1 MAQFRYIA
9 VETAASS
16 ETIEGRMEAPSKSA
30 VVDRLHASGQI
41 PIRVDEVGLST
52 IGNID
57 IGSLLRSRRMPAR
70 TLSLLT
76 SQLATLLHAGL
87 ALDQALGI
95 LEDLVDKPR
104 EKECLRTLLDRIS
117 GGAALS
123 DAMAEQKNVFPDFY
137 VSMIRAGEAGA
148 SLEAVLDRLAEF
160 LERTQRAREH
170 VTSAL
175 LYPLIVAIT
184 CIGSIAVLFV
194 FVVPRFRPLFEQAGD
209 ALPFSAQLLL
219 LISDL
224 LQTYWWAL
232 IAGPLVLALIVW
244 RESRNVERRR
254 QWERLILKL
263 PLVGDLVSKSEVVR
277 FSRTL
282 GTLLKNGVSLLTALA
297 ITRETIG
304 NSVYSDAVGSV
315 IERVKTGK
323 GLAEPVAQSKV
334 FPSLAVHLIRVGEES
349 GRQDEMLL
357 KIADIFEGETR
368 RSIDRMLALMGPALT
383 VGMGMIVAGVIGS
396 ILTAVLSVYD
406 LAM

>member
-1 MAQFRYIA
+1 MTQFRYIA
-9 VETAASS
+9 VEGSASS
-16 ETIEGRMEAPSKSA
+16 ETVEGRMEAPSKSA

-41 PIRVDEVGLST
+41 PIRVDEVGLT
-52 IGNID
+52 LLGNID
-57 IGSLLRSRRMPAR
+57 LATLLRSRRMAPR
-70 TLSLLT
+70 TLALLT

-87 ALDQALGI
+87 ALDQALAI
-95 LEDLVDKPR
+95 LEDLVEKPR
-104 EKECLRTLLDRIS
+104 EKECLRALLDRIS

-148 SLEAVLDRLAEF
+148 SLEAVLERLAEF
-160 LERTQRAREH
+160 LERSQRAKEH
-170 VTSAL
+170 ITSAL

-184 CIGSIAVLFV
+184 CIGSIGVLFV

-209 ALPFSAQLLL
+209 ALPMSAQLLL
-219 LISDL
+219 TVSDL
-224 LQTYWWAL
+224 LQSYWWAC
-232 IAGPLVLALIVW
+232 IALPLLVAVLVW
-244 RESRNVERRR
+244 RQLKIPERRR
-254 QWERLILKL
+254 QWERSILRL
-263 PLVGDLVSKSEVVR
+263 PLVGDLVAKTEVVR

-282 GTLLKNGVSLLTALA
+282 GTLLKNGVSLLTALS

-304 NSVYSDAVGSV
+304 NSVYADAVGAV

-368 RSIDRMLALMGPALT
+368 RSVDRMLALMGPALT
-383 VGMGMIVAGVIGS
+383 VGMGLIVAGVIGS

>member
-9 VETAASS
+9 VEASS
-16 ETIEGRMEAPSKSA
+16 QTVEGRMEAPSKAA
-30 VVDRLHASGQI
+30 VVDKLHASGHI
-41 PIRVDEVGLST
+41 PIRVDEVGLSFL
-52 IGNID
+52 GNTD
-57 IGSLLRSRRMPAR
+57 LATLFRRRRMAPR
-70 TLSLLT
+70 TLALLT

-104 EKECLRTLLDRIS
+104 EKECLRLLLDRIS
-117 GGAALS
+117 GGATLS

-137 VSMIRAGEAGA
+137 ISMIRAGEAGA

-160 LERTQRAREH
+160 LERSQRAKEH
-170 VTSAL
+170 ITSAL

-184 CIGSIAVLFV
+184 CIGSIGVLFV

-209 ALPFSAQLLL
+209 ALPISAQLLL
-219 LISDL
+219 LLSDF
-224 LQTYWWAL
+224 LQNYWWACILVPLLVAFL
-232 IAGPLVLALIVW
+232 IYRQFKDP
-244 RESRNVERRR
+244 ERRQ
-254 QWERLILKL
+254 QWERLLLKL
-263 PLVGDLVSKSEVVR
+263 PLVGDLIGKTEVVR

-304 NSVYSDAVGSV
+304 NSVYAEAVGAV

-323 GLAEPVAQSKV
+323 GLAEPVAQTKI

-368 RSIDRMLALMGPALT
+368 RSIDRMLALLGPALT